1 MNETAI
7 RLEAI
12 SKCYFTTPV
21 FQHLSAAFPK
31 GRIIGLLGENGV
43 GKTTLLKLMA
53 GLLKPD
59 EGKVII
65 EEQAFA
71 SQGKACVSR
80 VSWLLSP
87 QDFYPFFKVSDALQ
101 YYKDFYQDFD
111 GKKAEELFREWKLPF
126 DRKISSLSKGE
137 AERLCLFLALCRK
150 VPIYLMD
157 EPAAGFD
164 IKLKQ
169 DMVGILLSQL
179 EEDATVILATHLLRD
194 FGDLFDVLA
203 VLTKNGI
210 CIAES
215 EEIREK
221 GMSAEDYYL
230 GVIQ

>member
-1 MNETAI
+1 M
-7 RLEAI
+7 L
-12 SKCYFTTPV
+12 FTTPV

-111 GKKAEELFREWKLPF
+111 GKRQKNYSENGSFRLTGK
-126 DRKISSLSKGE
+126 S
-137 AERLCLFLALCRK
+137 
-150 VPIYLMD
+150 
-157 EPAAGFD
+157 
-164 IKLKQ
+164 
-169 DMVGILLSQL
+169 
-179 EEDATVILATHLLRD
+179 
-194 FGDLFDVLA
+194 A
-203 VLTKNGI
+203 VFP
-210 CIAES
+210 
-215 EEIREK
+215 REK
-221 GMSAEDYYL
+221 QRDSAVFSPLPQSADL
-230 GVIQ
+230 SDG

>member
-1 MNETAI
+1 
-7 RLEAI
+7 
-12 SKCYFTTPV
+12 
-21 FQHLSAAFPK
+21 
-31 GRIIGLLGENGV
+31 
-43 GKTTLLKLMA
+43 MA

-111 GKKAEELFREWKLPF
+111 GKKAEELFRECRNFSDF

-150 VPIYLMD
+150 VPIVSD
-157 EPAAGFD
+157 G
-164 IKLKQ
+164 
-169 DMVGILLSQL
+169 
-179 EEDATVILATHLLRD
+179 
-194 FGDLFDVLA
+194 
-203 VLTKNGI
+203 
-210 CIAES
+210 
-215 EEIREK
+215 
-221 GMSAEDYYL
+221 
-230 GVIQ
+230 